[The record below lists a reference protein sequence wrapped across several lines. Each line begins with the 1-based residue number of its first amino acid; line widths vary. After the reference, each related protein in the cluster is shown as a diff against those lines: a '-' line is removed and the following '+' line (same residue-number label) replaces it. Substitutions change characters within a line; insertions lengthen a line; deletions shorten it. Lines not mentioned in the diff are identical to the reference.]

1 MSVSYGGGA
10 PGNKFVNVLF
20 KHDVCCTCTEPQHT
34 KQATYNLA
42 KSFHIDKILKC

>member
-1 MSVSYGGGA
+1 MSVSHGGGA

-20 KHDVCCTCTEPQHT
+20 KHDACCTCTKPHHT